1 MHTIKQAEDQR
12 CTSLGIGI
20 SQLRQMPV
28 LKGKTLILKHRALPH
43 IDYKTNNRKLEI
55 EKKRITSEFSF
66 SLVWDYGKTFFC
78 VQAISMYS
86 HGYRNLST
94 VHAVNIQHS
103 PCTLCKCSDEMG
115 TY

>member
-55 EKKRITSEFSF
+55 EKKNQI
-66 SLVWDYGKTFFC
+66 
-78 VQAISMYS
+78 M
-86 HGYRNLST
+86 
-94 VHAVNIQHS
+94 IQF
-103 PCTLCKCSDEMG
+103 
-115 TY
+115 